1 MKFPRGVSANR
12 LIRALTTLGYLT
24 IRQQGSHI
32 RLRHPGPT
40 AHSVTVPNHDPLKT
54 GTLHS
59 IVAGVA
65 NALQVKVD
73 SILSLL

>member
-1 MKFPRGVSANR
+1 M
-12 LIRALTTLGYLT
+12 GYVT

-32 RLRHPGPT
+32 RPRHPGPLP
-40 AHSVTVPNHDPLKT
+40 HSVTVPSHAPLKS

-59 IVAGVA
+59 IIAGVA